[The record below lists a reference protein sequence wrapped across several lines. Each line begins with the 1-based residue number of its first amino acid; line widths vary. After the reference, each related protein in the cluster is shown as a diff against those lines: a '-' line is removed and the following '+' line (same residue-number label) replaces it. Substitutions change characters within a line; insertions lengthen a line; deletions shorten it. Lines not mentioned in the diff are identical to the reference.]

1 MLELTG
7 MCCSGLDAV
16 SFMESLA
23 DIFDDDIKTD
33 DFCNDYEEALN
44 RLRYLVAHD
53 VGCKEKVHLD
63 GKKMRYSTCGCCGF
77 GVQPQNDFCP
87 KCGKRIL
94 R

>member
-16 SFMESLA
+16 SFMERLA

-53 VGCKEKVHLD
+53 KGCKEKVHLD
-63 GKKMRYSTCGCCGF
+63 GKKPWHTCGFCGS
-77 GVQPQNDFCP
+77 GVQPQDDFCR